1 MAQTLFTGLIVAC
14 CAAYVA
20 WSLLLP
26 AAARRRIALALL
38 RWRWPAGLATRLRAQ
53 AKAASGCH
61 CDGCERGA
69 APAAPPDVRAMHW
82 APRRRN

>member
-38 RWRWPAGLATRLRAQ
+38 RWRWPSMLALRLQAQ
-53 AKAASGCH
+53 AKASSGCH

-69 APAAPPDVRAMHW
+69 APAAPLAAQPVQW
-82 APRRRN
+82 SPRRRS